1 MRLAR
6 GKAAW
11 DLAYRSGLAAAIG
24 RRYGGIGAAFLFHH
38 VVHDVSARLNDDL
51 YVSAAFLEAWLTALR
66 RAGVDVISLDEAVGR
81 IRDPARR
88 RAGRRFVVITFDD
101 GYADNVE
108 CALPVL
114 ERLEAPFTVYVTTDL
129 VEGRGYLWWLGLER
143 LIEDNAAVDVAP
155 MGRRFSTVTFR
166 EKVAA
171 LEAVTRWVWSDV
183 GRRAP
188 RLRAVFE
195 RYGVSPSAAAHA
207 AGLSRE
213 QLRVLGRHPLA
224 TVGGHTSGHA
234 WLAGLSETEAYR
246 EMSDNKTFLEN
257 VCGRP
262 VEHFAYP
269 HGAGGARE
277 AALAERAGFETAVT
291 NRVGCLFPA
300 HRGNLRALPRHP
312 CGGSRMW
319 LSFMHAQRHGMRR
332 FVESR
337 GGCPVVTL

>member
-1 MRLAR
+1 MKLVR
-6 GKAAW
+6 GKTAW
-11 DLAYRSGLAAAIG
+11 DLAYRSGLSAAIG
-24 RRYGGIGAAFLFHH
+24 RRYGGIGSVFLFHH
-38 VVHDVSARLNDDL
+38 VVRDVSVHLNDDL
-51 YVSAAFLEAWLTALR
+51 YVSAGFLEAWLIALR
-66 RAGVDVISLDEAVGR
+66 RARVDVISLDEAVER
-81 IRDPARR
+81 IRDPGRG

-101 GYADNVE
+101 GYADNFE

-129 VEGRGYLWWLGLER
+129 VEGGGRLWWIGLER
-143 LIEDNAAVDVAP
+143 LIEENDVVDVAP
-155 MGRRFSTVTFR
+155 MGRRFPTASFR
-166 EKVAA
+166 EKADA
-171 LEAVTRWVWSDV
+171 LEAVTRWVWTDV

-195 RYGVSPSAAAHA
+195 RHGLSSSA

-224 TVGGHTSGHA
+224 TIGGHTSGHA
-234 WLAGLSETEAYR
+234 WLAGLSEPEAYR

-262 VEHFAYP
+262 VDHFAYP

-300 HRGNLRALPRHP
+300 HRDHLRSLPRHP

-337 GGCPVVTL
+337 GGRPVVTL